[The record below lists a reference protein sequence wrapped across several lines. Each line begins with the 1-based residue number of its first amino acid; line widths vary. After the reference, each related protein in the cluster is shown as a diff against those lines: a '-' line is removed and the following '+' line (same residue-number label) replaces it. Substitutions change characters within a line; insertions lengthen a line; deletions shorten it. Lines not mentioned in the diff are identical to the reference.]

1 VYDGFIDLR
10 SDTVTRPSAEMRAAM
25 ANARVGDDV
34 FDDDPTVHELQA
46 RAASLMGKE
55 AALFVPT
62 GTMGNIIAL
71 KVHTS
76 PGDEVLMDA
85 NAHSMLYEVGNA
97 ATIAHVMTRQYRSDR
112 GIPCVDELCA
122 MIHEPTLHS
131 PGTTLILL
139 ENSHNRSGGY
149 VIPMDVHLE
158 IYRGATARGIRLHLD
173 GARVFNAATASGVA
187 VADIAANTDSVTF
200 CLSKG
205 LGCPVGSVLCGTF
218 EFIEKA
224 RRVRKMLGGG
234 MRQAGILAAA
244 GIYALEHN
252 IQRLGDDH
260 ANARRLAA
268 ALNGAPGLRVETE
281 SPQTNMV
288 YFRTSEC
295 GEAVIVRLKERYRVL
310 VNTMGPNLIRA
321 VTHLD
326 VDESEIEPA
335 AAAIR
340 AACAVSG

>member
-1 VYDGFIDLR
+1 MYDGYIDLR
-10 SDTVTRPSAEMRAAM
+10 SDTITRPGPAMRSAM

-46 RAASLMGKE
+46 KSAGLLGKE

-62 GTMGNIIAL
+62 GTMGNVIAL

-85 NAHSMLYEVGNA
+85 NSHSMLYEVGNA

-112 GIPCVDELCA
+112 GIPRVDELRA

-131 PGTTLILL
+131 PGTSLILL

-149 VIPMDVHLE
+149 VIPGDVHKE
-158 IYRGATARGIRLHLD
+158 VYREAQARGIRVHLD
-173 GARVFNAATASGVA
+173 GARLFNAAAALNVPASNL
-187 VADIAANTDSVTF
+187 AAHADSVTF

-205 LGCPVGSVLCGTF
+205 LGCPVGSVLCGTA

-224 RRVRKMLGGG
+224 RRIRKMLGGG

-244 GIYALEHN
+244 GIYALEHH
-252 IQRLGDDH
+252 IQRLRDDH
-260 ANARRLAA
+260 ANARRLAQE
-268 ALNGAPGLRVETE
+268 LVGAKGLRVETE
-281 SPQTNMV
+281 LPETNMV
-288 YFRTSEC
+288 YFQTTEC
-295 GEAVIVRLKERYRVL
+295 GDAVVDRLKQRYRVL

-326 VDESEIEPA
+326 IDESEIPSA

-340 AACAVSG
+340 AACAESG